1 MPDLMEL
8 ILRDLPGYVY
18 DPNMQR
24 VEWLNSLVAS
34 IWTPVTNAVEVELR
48 KVSGSVGSDEINED
62 R

>member
-1 MPDLMEL
+1 MPDLMQL

-24 VEWLNSLVAS
+24 VEWLNSLVNA

-48 KVSGSVGSDEINED
+48 KVSCQ
-62 R
+62 